1 MRNRTLLLAAALAAS
16 PILAV
21 GGAVDTLPGWN
32 GTDTISSIGYP
43 NSSTY
48 GEAITTP
55 AGVTNVADF
64 SFWMQQQVGF
74 QFHTF
79 VSAWDNNGYE
89 LTGSMLYLSPVTTVT
104 DADLVEYTFT
114 GVNAPVTPGTIYMF
128 GITIDGTYAAD
139 SAFGAGTQG
148 GDIEADGNST
158 HYFAW
163 SNESGDS
170 SLLYESWNNTGCA
183 NNTGSCGQAEWQ
195 VDYNQSAV
203 PEPASL
209 ALMGSGMLLLAGL
222 SRRRARR

>member
-1 MRNRTLLLAAALAAS
+1 MTVWLIVFKSLRQHALSTIVTALSVALA
-16 PILAV
+16 
-21 GGAVDTLPGWN
+21 GGLLMSVW
-32 GTDTISSIGYP
+32 SIKEQ
-43 NSSTY
+43 S
-48 GEAITTP
+48 
-55 AGVTNVADF
+55 
-64 SFWMQQQVGF
+64 
-74 QFHTF
+74 
-79 VSAWDNNGYE
+79 
-89 LTGSMLYLSPVTTVT
+89 
-104 DADLVEYTFT
+104 DATFT